1 MAKCHSS
8 FFSISLNNS
17 SMAFGIQCAHTHF
30 PHHKECTNEIIEIA
44 LAGVIYTRYLSWSF
58 PNDGAAVAYLCHT
71 HVSYFQMNVLLLVR
85 LPTQCKQ
92 ISHTHEIYGYVPW
105 YLSPFYKGTHE
116 TDLLLDV
123 FCLWIYLLNI
133 YFHVVNSRSDQE
145 IATVTLI
152 RIELFTTVSQC
163 SASSMTFSSSFDL
176 IYLNIQLCMVV
187 CCSTS
192 WMNSIQTIFFSS
204 LYFITV

>member
-1 MAKCHSS
+1 MY
-8 FFSISLNNS
+8 F
-17 SMAFGIQCAHTHF
+17 
-30 PHHKECTNEIIEIA
+30 
-44 LAGVIYTRYLSWSF
+44 YLF
-58 PNDGAAVAYLCHT
+58 VYQRN
-71 HVSYFQMNVLLLVR
+71 VS
-85 LPTQCKQ
+85 K
-92 ISHTHEIYGYVPW
+92 SHTHTHGIYGYVPW
-105 YLSPFYKGTHE
+105 YLSPFYKGTQE

-176 IYLNIQLCMVV
+176 IYLNIQLCLVV
-187 CCSTS
+187 CRSTS
-192 WMNSIQTIFFSS
+192 WMNSIQAVFFFFSLFHYGLMSVALICFLFIFFNI
-204 LYFITV
+204 LYPKRPCQ